1 MKNKKIVFL
10 AEAAVM
16 LALATTLSFVKIYEA
31 PLGGAV
37 TLASMLP
44 IMYISFRHGV
54 LKGLACSFVYSVI
67 QLILGLSYLA
77 YFPSPVG
84 VIGCIMLDYIV
95 PFTMLGF
102 AGVFYRKN
110 AKASVRIVGAVCGVV
125 LACALR
131 FACHYFGGVVLW
143 YEITKEQD
151 WNAYV
156 HTVGKWLYS
165 FVYNISY
172 FGPDAAIVIALSPSI
187 PFLDDSLKKAL
198 NKA

>member
-1 MKNKKIVFL
+1 MKNQKTLFL

-16 LALATTLSFVKIYEA
+16 LALATVLSLVKIYEA

-37 TLASMLP
+37 TVASMLP

-54 LKGLACSFVYSVI
+54 WRGLACAFVYSVI
-67 QLILGLSYLA
+67 QLMFGLSYLA
-77 YFPSPVG
+77 CFPTPVG

-102 AGVFYRKN
+102 AGLFYRKN
-110 AKASVRIVGAVCGVV
+110 GRMPVRIAGAVAGVA
-125 LACALR
+125 LACVLR
-131 FACHYFGGVVLW
+131 FACHYFGGAVLW

-151 WNAYV
+151 WNSYV
-156 HTVGKWLYS
+156 HTVGQWLYS

-172 FGPDAAIVIALSPSI
+172 LGPDAAIVIALSPTV
-187 PFLDDSLKKAL
+187 PFLDDALKKAL
-198 NKA
+198 NKS